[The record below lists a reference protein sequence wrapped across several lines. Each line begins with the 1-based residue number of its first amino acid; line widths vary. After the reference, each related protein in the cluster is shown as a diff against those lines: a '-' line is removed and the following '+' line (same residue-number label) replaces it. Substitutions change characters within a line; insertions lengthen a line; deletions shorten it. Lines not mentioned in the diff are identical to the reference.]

1 MPTDPSSSY
10 SVWMAVNRQSR
21 QGSPNLIHQVGSMAN
36 PEDALERAG
45 EILSSL
51 SVLEIR
57 VRSVQVRATC
67 NGDLQDAVEVYDPSS
82 LVGVIVIGLSVM
94 DDDEVVPSSDPLDG
108 WWEKKPMG
116 QA

>member
-1 MPTDPSSSY
+1 
-10 SVWMAVNRQSR
+10 V
-21 QGSPNLIHQVGSMAN
+21 
-36 PEDALERAG
+36 
-45 EILSSL
+45 
-51 SVLEIR
+51 
-57 VRSVQVRATC
+57 
-67 NGDLQDAVEVYDPSS
+67 QDAVEVYDPSS